1 MKNTALVAA
10 TLLAFNL
17 AGCAAT
23 SGNGNG
29 AAAAPAV
36 AAGNVLYCMD
46 GKLHTVDGGYRC
58 TWAKTMKEACAA
70 TEPTVV
76 STASIATGPTRGGM
90 CAHGDRIVHVTTR

>member
-1 MKNTALVAA
+1 MKSTALVAA
-10 TLLAFNL
+10 TLLAFTL

-23 SGNGNG
+23 GSNGNG
-29 AAAAPAV
+29 ATAAPV

-46 GKLHTVDGGYRC
+46 GKLNTVDGGYRC

-70 TEPTVV
+70 TEATVV
-76 STASIATGPTRGGM
+76 ATSAIASGPTKGGM